1 MYPGARKPM
10 LLFEHSQN
18 ILVPSLEQLNYIHSG
33 LLAKTNQSLNE
44 NLQIST
50 DEAACM
56 RKYYHSKIRDICQA
70 LEFTMAVTAD
80 AHFFLH
86 KYFTRF
92 SVLEHDLKH
101 VM

>member
-1 MYPGARKPM
+1 M

-18 ILVPSLEQLNYIHSG
+18 GRALLLSSVEQLHTIHFD
-33 LLAKTNQSLNE
+33 LLNAANSRIEEALRLNP
-44 NLQIST
+44 L
-50 DEAACM
+50 EATVM
-56 RKYYHSKIRDICQA
+56 RRYYHSKIRDICQA
-70 LEFTMAVTAD
+70 LEFSLAVAAD
-80 AHFFLH
+80 AHFLLH